1 MFISEEFGF
10 LETTEIRCQRRSL
23 DVGDTSESPE
33 RDEVDHFLIVQQRM
47 LEFFF
52 ISNLIKGE
60 RMFLLKIFSFL
71 FCLKIEILKIDLN

>member
-10 LETTEIRCQRRSL
+10 LETTEIRCRSL